1 MGTSDLKHHYSQQ
14 FNSELEEI
22 RSRVLGMGGL
32 VESQLETAI
41 AALDRGEPDVA
52 ETVVSN
58 DRKVNVCDVDINE
71 RCTKI
76 LALRQ
81 PTASDLRLVLAVIK
95 TTADLERI
103 GDEAKRVARIVT
115 DAIGGEQDGALLGQ
129 IVHLGERV
137 QQILHRVLD
146 AFARMDVDAGIEII
160 EEDGKVDL
168 EYESIMRQG
177 MAHMMENPRAVPAVL
192 DMIWTARALERIGD
206 RCCNIA
212 EYVIYFV
219 KGKDV
224 RHSSL
229 EQIRKELEP
238 RQDGG

>member
-1 MGTSDLKHHYSQQ
+1 METSDLKHHYSQQ
-14 FNSELEEI
+14 FNSELEDI

-41 AALDRGEPDVA
+41 AAMDRGESDVA
-52 ETVVSN
+52 EAVVSD

-71 RCTKI
+71 RCTTI

-103 GDEAKRVARIVT
+103 GDEAKRVARMVT
-115 DAIGGEQDGALLGQ
+115 DTTGGEQDGALLGQ

-146 AFARMDVDAGIEII
+146 AFARMDVNAGVEII

-177 MAHMMENPRAVPAVL
+177 MAHMMENPGAVPTIL

-212 EYVIYFV
+212 EHVIYFV

-229 EQIRKELEP
+229 EQIKKELEP